1 MMAMI
6 EVAASVVL
14 SGEILLLLRLNMAH
28 RRGVSVINNYSIMVL
43 LALRTNYTLSSVD
56 QWTLCS

>member
-1 MMAMI
+1 MAMI

-14 SGEILLLLRLNMAH
+14 SGEVLLQLRLNMAR
-28 RRGVSVINNYSIMVL
+28 RRGVSVINNYIIMAL
-43 LALRTNYTLSSVD
+43 LSLRTNYTLSSVD